1 MRFKGGRKSSFVPG
15 PKGTIIS
22 YTTHCANGVR
32 RTEPHAWFLDDGAA
46 EPKLVPYSMLVEE
59 DFLEDD
65 IAKELERKTRKI
77 STRQGW
83 L

>member
-1 MRFKGGRKSSFVPG
+1 MRFVGGRKSSFQPG

-22 YTTHCANGVR
+22 YTTHNSGGQR
-32 RTEPHAWFLDDGAA
+32 RTEPHDWFLDDGAA
-46 EPKLVPYSMLVEE
+46 APKLVPYSMLVEE

-65 IAKELERKTRKI
+65 VAKELEQKTRKI